1 MFKKDITIKMN
12 KKIDIDNFADNIIDF
27 CNEYLEENYDI
38 DSPEQSIIN
47 YNDLLIT
54 VCETLINRLR

>member
-1 MFKKDITIKMN
+1 MLKDITVKMH
-12 KKIDIDNFADNIIDF
+12 KKIAIDNFADNIIDF
-27 CNEYLEENYDI
+27 CNEHLEGNYNI

-54 VCETLINRLR
+54 VFEELINRLR